1 MYVDQPFNFRETSSS
16 GKPMLAIGANM
27 ESGDRYYTIVVLQ
40 ALDAGNNISCPAK
53 FVEGN

>member
-27 ESGDRYYTIVVLQ
+27 EFGDRYYTIVVLQ